1 MPLTALCFIQNAA
14 RPRLTLAMSLMG
26 SLAVYACGTPTGPV
40 VATIE
45 LPTTSLSLWTSPAET
60 AISEHEYA
68 SPEGAQLSLTL
79 YLPQYGEAVLNATVL
94 DEAGGNV
101 SQTLTWTSSDAS
113 VVTVSSRGEGS
124 SVGDVSATGVGSAT
138 ITASADGVT
147 SNPVTVT
154 VREGTESLPAI
165 LYLHSGAWFPNG
177 KPYQGSPTDF
187 QRHAVHMATKGF
199 VGATIQ
205 YRLAPTVLD
214 LSPSEEIPGE
224 EAIFPAQV
232 QDSKAAV
239 RWLRA
244 KASTYRIDTDRIG
257 VAGGSAGGSLA
268 AMLGTTPH
276 IAEFEGSGGNPGFSS
291 RVQAVAA
298 FVGLFDFPAM
308 PNVVLGDFSSDIF
321 IEGFLGASYEENPEL
336 WAKASPSTY
345 VGPESAPFLF
355 LHGTDDFWVP
365 YQQSVDMM
373 NALKAA
379 GVSAEI
385 FTAEGAG
392 SAFYTIDPWQQP
404 TLEAIEE
411 FFTRILK

>member
-1 MPLTALCFIQNAA
+1 MPLTALCFIQKAVG
-14 RPRLTLAMSLMG
+14 PRLTLVMSLMG

-45 LPTTSLSLWTSPAET
+45 LPTSLSLWTSPAET
-60 AISEHEYA
+60 DVSEHVYA
-68 SPEGAQLSLTL
+68 SPGGRQLSLTL
-79 YLPQYGEAVLNATVL
+79 YLPEYRGASLFAIVR
-94 DEAGGNV
+94 DEAGGRV
-101 SQTLTWTSSDAS
+101 FPTLTWTSSDAS
-113 VVTVSSRGEGS
+113 VVTVSSSVKAS
-124 SVGDVSATGVGSAT
+124 SSGDVSTTGIGSAT
-138 ITASADGVT
+138 VTASADGVT

-154 VREGTESLPAI
+154 VSEGVGSFPAI
-165 LYLHSGAWFPNG
+165 LYLHSGAWF
-177 KPYQGSPTDF
+177 QGTQTEF
-187 QRHAVHMATKGF
+187 QRQAAHMATKGF

-205 YRLAPTVLD
+205 YRL
-214 LSPSEEIPGE
+214 IP
-224 EAIFPAQV
+224 EAYFPAQV

-257 VAGGSAGGSLA
+257 VAGGSAGGYLA

-298 FVGLFDFPAM
+298 FAGLFDFPAM
-308 PNVVLGDFSSDIF
+308 RSDFF
-321 IEGFLGASYEENPEL
+321 IEDFLGASYEENPEL

-355 LHGTDDFWVP
+355 LHGTADQGVP
-365 YQQSVDMM
+365 CQQSVNMM
-373 NALKAA
+373 NALEAA
-379 GVSAEI
+379 GVSGEI
-385 FTAEGAG
+385 FTAAGAG
-392 SAFYTIDPWQQP
+392 HPFYFSDPWFQP

>member
-1 MPLTALCFIQNAA
+1 MIQRSHLSPLPAQPFIQ
-14 RPRLTLAMSLMG
+14 RHVGPRLIVAMSLMG

-45 LPTTSLSLWTSPAET
+45 LPTTSLSLWTSPAGRAVST
-60 AISEHEYA
+60 HVYA
-68 SPEGAQLSLTL
+68 SPGGHELSLTL
-79 YLPQYGEAVLNATVL
+79 YLPEYRDASLAAKVRDG
-94 DEAGGNV
+94 AGFIH
-101 SQTLTWTSSDAS
+101 SPTPTLTWTSSDVS

-124 SVGDVSATGVGSAT
+124 STGDVSATGVGSAT
-138 ITASADGVT
+138 ITASADGAT
-147 SNPVTVT
+147 SNAVTVT
-154 VREGTESLPAI
+154 VSEGGGPFPAI
-165 LYLHSGAWFPNG
+165 LYLHSGAWF
-177 KPYQGSPTDF
+177 QGDQTEF
-187 QRHAVHMATKGF
+187 QRQAAHMATKGF

-205 YRLAPTVLD
+205 YRL
-214 LSPSEEIPGE
+214 IP
-224 EAIFPAQV
+224 EAYFLAQV

-257 VAGGSAGGSLA
+257 VAGGSAGGYLA

-298 FVGLFDFPAM
+298 FAGLFDFPA
-308 PNVVLGDFSSDIF
+308 LRSDFF
-321 IEGFLGASYEENPEL
+321 IEDFLGASYEENPEL

-355 LHGTDDFWVP
+355 LHGTDDRAVP

-385 FTAEGAG
+385 FPAAGAG
-392 SAFYTIDPWQQP
+392 HPFYFSDPWFQR
-404 TLEAIEE
+404 TLEAMEE
-411 FFTRILK
+411 FFVRILK